1 MIFIN
6 MNKGEYRM
14 KSFKDFV
21 VEETKGPEVHSVVNK
36 DMRDKEPEQEK
47 GVYYHVERVGPV
59 ASKYKVYHH
68 YGNYSTANPKNASI
82 TATHYGDDTGNTRA
96 FNSQIKD
103 TEEHKALTK
112 DGLRHISSVIVPYP
126 DSPPKGFM
134 GKSYAI
140 RK

>member
-1 MIFIN
+1 

-21 VEETKGPEVHSVVNK
+21 VEETKSPEVHSVVNK
-36 DMRDKEPEQEK
+36 EMRDKIPEQEK

-68 YGNYSTANPKNASI
+68 YTNYGTENPKQATI
-82 TATHYGDDTGNTRA
+82 IATHHGDDTGNTRG
-96 FNSQIKD
+96 FESQIKN
-103 TEEHKALTK
+103 TAEHKKMEKEGMRL
-112 DGLRHISSVIVPYP
+112 ISKTIVPYP

-134 GKSYAI
+134 GKAYSTQ
-140 RK
+140 K